1 MGRGWP
7 RIFFFLSIFSVFL
20 LSSFSQHRSG
30 RVVNIEV
37 LGAKGEEGTGIASD
51 VVKVLGAD
59 PDTRCYLRRYR
70 LRRDIGDFQS

>member
-1 MGRGWP
+1 
-7 RIFFFLSIFSVFL
+7 
-20 LSSFSQHRSG
+20 
-30 RVVNIEV
+30 VVNIEV